1 MLKENAFQVEVIC
14 QTPCRPPSTNSAP
27 PQNDQLLPSREATNS
42 GGLVRHKS
50 KQVVTE
56 LTPVCWGQ
64 AGREEL
70 VAREEVAWELSYQ
83 TLTTW
88 QKQTIAK
95 NCNKLQ

>member
-1 MLKENAFQVEVIC
+1 MRN
-14 QTPCRPPSTNSAP
+14 CRLSTSA
-27 PQNDQLLPSREATNS
+27 REATNS

-95 NCNKLQ
+95 IAINYSEQLSKAEA